1 MEKID
6 FFEMSKSTTLKNIPI
21 MPIGISSFEK
31 IRNEG
36 SYYVDKTS
44 LIEDLVTSSHAVTL
58 FTRPRRFGKT
68 LAMRMLESFFSI
80 EKNSKELFDGLN
92 ISKNKEL
99 CDIYMNQYPTVF
111 FTLKDVYGKNFEEA
125 FNKLKSKISNS
136 YKEFSFLSSS
146 LNLEK
151 KELELFN
158 RIKSGTATDLE
169 VLDSLTIL
177 IHLLYLYYNKP
188 VILLL
193 DEYDVPL
200 AKASDY
206 GYYDEMLNAMR
217 IFMQVFKDNDYLKF
231 AVITGCL
238 RISKESIFT
247 GTNNF
252 YVNSITS
259 KRYNEYFGFT
269 NEEVQQILSDANALA
284 KYPEI
289 KEWYDGY
296 NFGGTEIYCP
306 WDVISYVD
314 DYSHGEKN
322 IPRCYWSDT
331 SDNSIIKT
339 FVNSYGN
346 KLQND
351 FEILLSGGSIRTKV
365 KENLT
370 YDLLHASKDNFW
382 SILFLTGYL
391 TSDNTVFLDE
401 VSLRI
406 PNKEVMKIY
415 KETIEEFFKCTVRTS
430 RTDFTNALWNN
441 DPETLSNIITKI
453 LLTTISFYDYKED
466 FYHAFLLGIFTGM
479 GYEPDSNR
487 ENGEGRSDIVV
498 EDDYGTKVAI
508 FEVKH
513 SLKRSDMEKDCDK
526 ALAQIIDRKYMAEY
540 EDEYDEILC
549 YGISF
554 YKKRCLIKSFVKT
567 IN

>member
-111 FTLKDVYGKNFEEA
+111 LTLKDVYGKNFEEA

-169 VLDSLTIL
+169 VLDSLTTL

-269 NEEVQQILSDANALA
+269 NEEVQQILSDANSLA

-415 KETIEEFFKCTVRTS
+415 KETIEEFFKCTVRTA

-526 ALAQIIDRKYMAEY
+526 ALAQIIDRQYMAEY